1 MKKFLCF
8 TSKKAFLPQK
18 INHSE
23 TISFICCI
31 KTLKRWLCTYLLM
44 SWRNRLRHPYT
55 LKVIEVMPENPK
67 EIVFV
72 TERVTCSLANMCNN
86 FTNLPTDSIPKS
98 IKESTL
104 SQFEATCGL
113 VVVVFV
119 RDVCRFM
126 SAKPWSSC
134 TTLQRWFIW
143 ISHLKTFG
151 SLPMDHGN
159 WLVLASLSP
168 LMWEAHA
175 ICLTAAQWY
184 VRRSNFHF

>member
-1 MKKFLCF
+1 
-8 TSKKAFLPQK
+8 
-18 INHSE
+18 
-23 TISFICCI
+23 
-31 KTLKRWLCTYLLM
+31 
-44 SWRNRLRHPYT
+44 
-55 LKVIEVMPENPK
+55 MPENPK

-126 SAKPWSSC
+126 SAKP
-134 TTLQRWFIW
+134 
-143 ISHLKTFG
+143 
-151 SLPMDHGN
+151 
-159 WLVLASLSP
+159 
-168 LMWEAHA
+168 
-175 ICLTAAQWY
+175 
-184 VRRSNFHF
+184 